1 MTDHEWGDIP
11 STRDLQAKS
20 GLLALKSMVKAP
32 GCPLEGL
39 HTIHTSLGHDIFR
52 LQIPKFSTVIVAS
65 PENAKRLLVTDA
77 VSFTTRM
84 ETDPVT
90 KLFGD
95 GLLVLDDHRHAE
107 VKSLLMQATPES
119 KLEYFLQETEP
130 SLDGTIQSWIRS
142 QTINVNSAVRKY
154 AWETLENV
162 YFNHQLSEEEKRTYF
177 PLLMQAV
184 HYIGPGWWLL
194 SGKSSLPKSL
204 LRLRHHLETLAQ
216 QAVKAP
222 SAPVKAIDF
231 LSQSLTDAYGESF
244 VTDQFMTLLI
254 AGHDTVT
261 SLLAWSIALLA
272 KFPEW
277 QKRIRKEICNEMGD
291 SLANVR
297 TANQLHFLDQ
307 FIKEVLRLYPPIHSG
322 IRTKR
327 CPRTQESTQ
336 SLQERVMLSY
346 YLLHRHE
353 SYWERPL
360 EFDPMRWHEHF
371 RPTPYTYL
379 PFGAGKRFCP
389 GATFAKLQVKWML
402 ARLLQ
407 QASIQA
413 NRHIPRQK
421 MRAALEPQR
430 FVVEVFP
437 I

>member
-1 MTDHEWGDIP
+1 MTNQEWGDIP

-32 GCPLEGL
+32 GSPLEGL
-39 HTIHTSLGHDIFR
+39 HAIHTSLGRDIFR

-65 PENAKRLLVTDA
+65 PENAKRILVTDA

-84 ETDPVT
+84 ESDPVT
-90 KLFGD
+90 KLFGE
-95 GLLVLDDHRHAE
+95 GLLVLDDHRHAD

-119 KLEYFLQETEP
+119 KLEYLLEETEP
-130 SLDGTIQSWIRS
+130 SLNRTIQSWIRS
-142 QTINVNSAVRKY
+142 QTINVNSAARKY
-154 AWETLENV
+154 AWETLESV

-177 PLLMQAV
+177 PLLIRAV
-184 HYIGPGWWLL
+184 HSIGPGWWLL

-204 LRLRHHLETLAQ
+204 FQLRHHLETLAQ
-216 QAVKAP
+216 QAAKAP
-222 SAPVKAIDF
+222 YAPVKAIDF
-231 LSQSLTDAYGESF
+231 LSQSLTDAHGESF
-244 VTDQFMTLLI
+244 VIDQLMTLLI

-272 KFPEW
+272 KLPEW
-277 QKRIRKEICNEMGD
+277 QEHIRKEICNKMGD
-291 SLANVR
+291 SLPNVR
-297 TANQLHFLDQ
+297 TANQLRFLDQ

-322 IRTKR
+322 IRTKK
-327 CPRTQESTQ
+327 CPSTQEPTQ
-336 SLQERVMLSY
+336 SSQERVMLSY

-353 SYWERPL
+353 NYWEHPL

-389 GATFAKLQVKWML
+389 GATFAKLQVKWLL

-407 QASIQA
+407 QASIQT

-421 MRAALEPQR
+421 MRAALEPHR